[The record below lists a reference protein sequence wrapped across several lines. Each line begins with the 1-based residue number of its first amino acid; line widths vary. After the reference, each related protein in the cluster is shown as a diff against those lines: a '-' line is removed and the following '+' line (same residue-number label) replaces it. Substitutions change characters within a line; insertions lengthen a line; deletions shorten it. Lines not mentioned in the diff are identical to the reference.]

1 MIDVAAR
8 AVERAREALPER
20 LWSNRVVVYGDE
32 AMVMPEETVPM
43 VVGDAPAWVTPT
55 GVVALSSNADTWPEW
70 YWQVCEDDSAWVIIT
85 QH

>member
-1 MIDVAAR
+1 
-8 AVERAREALPER
+8 
-20 LWSNRVVVYGDE
+20 
-32 AMVMPEETVPM
+32 MPEETVPM

-55 GVVALSSNADTWPEW
+55 EVVALSSNADTWPEW

>member
-43 VVGDAPAWVTPT
+43 VIGDAPAWVTPT
-55 GVVALSSNADTWPEW
+55 EVVALSSNADTWPEW
-70 YWQVCEDDSAWVIIT
+70 YWQVCEDDSAWVTVT